1 MKALAWIVGILLIG
15 LGVMFVIDDDVSDEE
30 AATTARRQA
39 VEAWCD
45 REMSASGNG
54 RTTQDACDRMRAS
67 NR

>member
-1 MKALAWIVGILLIG
+1 MKVLAWIVGILLAG
-15 LGVMFVIDDDVSDEE
+15 LAVMIVIDDDVGDEE

-39 VEAWCD
+39 VETWCD

-54 RTTQDACDRMRAS
+54 RTAQDACDRMRAA